1 MRSAPEN
8 RPPMAVAVEWVA
20 KITTVSFEF
29 FLPGL
34 AGQWAD
40 HRWGT
45 KFLGLLG
52 FAIGLTLGLWHLLK
66 MTKPEGPEKRP

>member
-1 MRSAPEN
+1 MGVPPEE
-8 RPPMAVAVEWVA
+8 RPPLAVAVEWVA
-20 KITTVSFEF
+20 KITTIAFEF

-40 HRWGT
+40 QRWGT

-52 FAIGLTLGLWHLLK
+52 FGVGLTLGLWHLLK
-66 MTKPEGPEKRP
+66 MTNTAGPKSKD

>member
-1 MRSAPEN
+1 MGSTPEN

-20 KITTVSFEF
+20 KITTIAFEF

-40 HRWGT
+40 QRWGT
-45 KFLGLLG
+45 KFLGLFGLT
-52 FAIGLTLGLWHLLK
+52 IGLVLGLWHLLK
-66 MTKPEGPEKRP
+66 MTRTDGRNKAP